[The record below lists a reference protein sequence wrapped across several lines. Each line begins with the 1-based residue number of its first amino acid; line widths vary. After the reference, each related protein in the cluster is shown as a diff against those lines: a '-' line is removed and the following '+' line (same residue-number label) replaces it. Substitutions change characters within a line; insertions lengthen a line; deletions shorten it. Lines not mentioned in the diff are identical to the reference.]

1 MNFLNSDSPINDLE
15 GDYEKILKVIDSCV
29 TMEQLDVAVSYVELF
44 KQKYKQGDAFLDVL
58 STSLLGKKMSLKNG
72 WNNKG

>member
-1 MNFLNSDSPINDLE
+1 MDFLNSDSPIDDLT

-29 TMEQLDVAVSYVELF
+29 TLEQFEVAVSYVELF
-44 KQKYKQGDAFLDVL
+44 KRKYEQEDAFLDVL

-72 WNNKG
+72 WKNKK